1 MGRSVR
7 SRVAQPNAARTHA
20 ANAVRLS
27 AARMNAASAAHV
39 SAARMNAA
47 DVAAR
52 LSVVPR
58 SPAKLVALQK
68 PLAAL
73 AEKASVR
80 SGPGTP
86 G

>member
-20 ANAVRLS
+20 ANAVRL
-27 AARMNAASAAHV
+27 